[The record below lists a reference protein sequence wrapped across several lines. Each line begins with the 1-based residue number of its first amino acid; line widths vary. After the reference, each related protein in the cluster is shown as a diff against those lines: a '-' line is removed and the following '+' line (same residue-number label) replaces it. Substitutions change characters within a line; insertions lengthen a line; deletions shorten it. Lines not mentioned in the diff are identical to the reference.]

1 MARGRR
7 DLAAI
12 VSPVLLKP
20 HASGRYLIAEGR
32 FNTGALRAPTRIFG
46 SLVAGARYC
55 VGSRCV
61 HIASWRCQTC
71 IASAE

>member
-1 MARGRR
+1 VARGRR

-20 HASGRYLIAEGR
+20 HASDRYLIAEGR

-46 SLVAGARYC
+46 SLVAGA
-55 VGSRCV
+55 
-61 HIASWRCQTC
+61 
-71 IASAE
+71 

>member
-1 MARGRR
+1 VARGRC

-46 SLVAGARYC
+46 SLVAGAGFRHYLP
-55 VGSRCV
+55 
-61 HIASWRCQTC
+61 ASHVCAGRVQ
-71 IASAE
+71 AS

>member
-1 MARGRR
+1 VARGRR

-12 VSPVLLKP
+12 VSPVLLRP

-46 SLVAGARYC
+46 SLVAGAC
-55 VGSRCV
+55 FD
-61 HIASWRCQTC
+61 
-71 IASAE
+71 